1 MSCASRNP
9 SRRQRAFRAS
19 HSWASSAPP
28 PWRTTPTSRSLLDTS
43 DTAASFKSRRSEL
56 SHHGWRD
63 SVNHP
68 LACERDQR
76 DLARLARLEAH
87 GRAGGDIEPHAARL
101 FAIELQRRIGLEKMI
116 VRADLDR
123 PIAAIGDRERN
134 RFAIGIE
141 LDLPV
146 LDEHFT
152 WDHDTH
158 SVILS
163 LGGRGGDRRE
173 ARLRGG
179 FAPLNPMNDLI
190 ILL

>member
-9 SRRQRAFRAS
+9 SRRQCAFRAMAFI
-19 HSWASSAPP
+19 ASSAPP

-43 DTAASFKSRRSEL
+43 DTPASFKSPRSEF
-56 SHHGWRD
+56 SHYVLPEAID
-63 SVNHP
+63 HP

-87 GRAGGDIEPHAARL
+87 GRASGDIEPHAARL
-101 FAIELQRRIGLEKMI
+101 FAIELQRQIGLEKMI
-116 VRADLDR
+116 VRPDLDR
-123 PIAAIGDRERN
+123 PIAAIGDREHN
-134 RFAIGIE
+134 RLAIGIE

-158 SVILS
+158 SVIFS
-163 LGGRGGDRRE
+163 LRGRGGDRRE
-173 ARLRGG
+173 PVRGG
-179 FAPLNPMNDLI
+179 FASLNPMNDP
-190 ILL
+190 